1 MGSRNIHPTT
11 SMTTTIAD
19 DHGGRDGTSNGND
32 RAPLPVAKIG
42 TKRFFRRCFKKNGH
56 QNLVEDWN

>member
-1 MGSRNIHPTT
+1 
-11 SMTTTIAD
+11 MTTTIAD